1 MESKFIAHINEK
13 DGSVQTVLEH
23 SLNTA
28 ELCKQFAT
36 PEFQEI
42 AYIAGLAHD
51 LGKWEEDFQKRIR
64 GDSVSVEHSID
75 GAIEVNELLP
85 YPIGKLLAYCIAGHH
100 AGLPDGGN
108 KNDEPDFPTLYGR
121 LQRKDRSVYE
131 AYKEELQI
139 PDIDKNEFMELLLLD
154 YNNNPQIVID
164 KFAFFTR
171 YCFSCLTDADSI
183 DTGTFCGTRTNRI
196 PHMDFAKCLQ
206 RLDERMSSFICKTD
220 LQKARS
226 VLQAQVFAKV
236 GESSE
241 ISLMNMPTGSGKT
254 LCSIKFALERALR
267 SGKKRII
274 YIIPFNSIIDQT
286 VGEFEGIFQEDA
298 EILRHQSSFSYEDDD
313 GDEPSSEDYRDAMK
327 NATENWGG
335 VKLIVT
341 TAVQFFESIYSDRKK
356 KLRKLHNMAVSILVF
371 DEAHLMPQNWLQP
384 CLQAVSFLT
393 KYFHSEAVFLTATM
407 PDFKKLVQKYALSSS
422 QVTDL
427 IEDTSAF
434 HNFKKCHYVKMGEM
448 SQSQLLQE
456 AQEQPSALI
465 IVNSKKMAKELYQL
479 CTGKKYHL
487 STYMAACDRQ
497 RVIDEIKADLEL
509 LEWDFPG
516 MQNVPED
523 RRITIIST
531 SLIEAGVDLDLFSV
545 YRELTGLDSI
555 LQSGGRC
562 NREGKRKDAVTYVFS
577 FIETKD
583 QKQPDIRVELTRG
596 LLEKYDEI
604 SAPECITEYYD
615 RLFHMKEE
623 QIENHTIGS
632 ECSDINCIPFR
643 SYGEKFKIIDAFT
656 ASVAVGRDDKSRELI
671 RQLEYTG
678 QCNVR
683 ELQKYTCSIKPWEL
697 DDLIKQHV
705 VKDYDS
711 GVWCLINQD
720 YYDKETGIKFEGEDY
735 FI

>member
-1 MESKFIAHINEK
+1 
-13 DGSVQTVLEH
+13 
-23 SLNTA
+23 
-28 ELCKQFAT
+28 
-36 PEFQEI
+36 
-42 AYIAGLAHD
+42 
-51 LGKWEEDFQKRIR
+51 
-64 GDSVSVEHSID
+64 
-75 GAIEVNELLP
+75 
-85 YPIGKLLAYCIAGHH
+85 
-100 AGLPDGGN
+100 
-108 KNDEPDFPTLYGR
+108 
-121 LQRKDRSVYE
+121 
-131 AYKEELQI
+131 
-139 PDIDKNEFMELLLLD
+139 
-154 YNNNPQIVID
+154 
-164 KFAFFTR
+164 
-171 YCFSCLTDADSI
+171 
-183 DTGTFCGTRTNRI
+183 
-196 PHMDFAKCLQ
+196 
-206 RLDERMSSFICKTD
+206 
-220 LQKARS
+220 
-226 VLQAQVFAKV
+226 
-236 GESSE
+236 
-241 ISLMNMPTGSGKT
+241 
-254 LCSIKFALERALR
+254 
-267 SGKKRII
+267 
-274 YIIPFNSIIDQT
+274 
-286 VGEFEGIFQEDA
+286 
-298 EILRHQSSFSYEDDD
+298 
-313 GDEPSSEDYRDAMK
+313 
-327 NATENWGG
+327 
-335 VKLIVT
+335 
-341 TAVQFFESIYSDRKK
+341 
-356 KLRKLHNMAVSILVF
+356 
-371 DEAHLMPQNWLQP
+371 MPQNLLQP

-407 PDFKKLVQKYALSSS
+407 PDFRKLVQKYALSSS

-434 HNFKKCHYVKMGEM
+434 NNFKKCSYVNMGEV
-448 SQSQLLQE
+448 SQSQLLQA
-456 AQEQPSALI
+456 AQGQPSTLI

-497 RVIDEIKADLEL
+497 CVIGKIKNDLEL
-509 LEWDFPG
+509 LERDFPG
-516 MQNVPED
+516 LQNVPEK

-562 NREGKRKDAVTYVFS
+562 NREGKRMDAATYVFS
-577 FIETKD
+577 FLETKD

-596 LLEKYDEI
+596 LLEKYDDI

>member
-1 MESKFIAHINEK
+1 M
-13 DGSVQTVLEH
+13 
-23 SLNTA
+23 
-28 ELCKQFAT
+28 
-36 PEFQEI
+36 
-42 AYIAGLAHD
+42 
-51 LGKWEEDFQKRIR
+51 
-64 GDSVSVEHSID
+64 
-75 GAIEVNELLP
+75 
-85 YPIGKLLAYCIAGHH
+85 
-100 AGLPDGGN
+100 
-108 KNDEPDFPTLYGR
+108 
-121 LQRKDRSVYE
+121 
-131 AYKEELQI
+131 
-139 PDIDKNEFMELLLLD
+139 
-154 YNNNPQIVID
+154 
-164 KFAFFTR
+164 
-171 YCFSCLTDADSI
+171 
-183 DTGTFCGTRTNRI
+183 
-196 PHMDFAKCLQ
+196 
-206 RLDERMSSFICKTD
+206 
-220 LQKARS
+220 
-226 VLQAQVFAKV
+226 
-236 GESSE
+236 
-241 ISLMNMPTGSGKT
+241 
-254 LCSIKFALERALR
+254 
-267 SGKKRII
+267 
-274 YIIPFNSIIDQT
+274 
-286 VGEFEGIFQEDA
+286 
-298 EILRHQSSFSYEDDD
+298 
-313 GDEPSSEDYRDAMK
+313 
-327 NATENWGG
+327 
-335 VKLIVT
+335 
-341 TAVQFFESIYSDRKK
+341 
-356 KLRKLHNMAVSILVF
+356 
-371 DEAHLMPQNWLQP
+371 
-384 CLQAVSFLT
+384 
-393 KYFHSEAVFLTATM
+393 
-407 PDFKKLVQKYALSSS
+407 
-422 QVTDL
+422 
-427 IEDTSAF
+427 
-434 HNFKKCHYVKMGEM
+434 
-448 SQSQLLQE
+448 LQE

-465 IVNSKKMAKELYQL
+465 IVNSKKIAKELYQL

-497 RVIDEIKADLEL
+497 CVIGKIKNDLGL
-509 LEWDFPG
+509 LERDFPG
-516 MQNVPED
+516 LQNVPED

-596 LLEKYDEI
+596 LLEKYDDI